1 MDDVRQEIRTL
12 ASLKSPWIIGYF
24 ASFVK
29 NESLWIVME
38 YCSGGS
44 CLDRMKRNGVF
55 TESAVSIILHET
67 LKGLEYLHGLGRI
80 HRDIKAANILLTE
93 DGGVKLADFGVS
105 GQISATISKKNTFVG
120 TSYWMAPEVILRS
133 AYNTKADIWSLG
145 ITAWELVHGLPPKA
159 NIHPMKAL
167 FSIPR
172 DEPPR
177 LVPGKFSALFC
188 EFVGKCLEKKQSLR
202 GSASL
207 LLQHPFIAAA
217 PHPSQLKGLI
227 TKGAASLSF
236 EKPPSV
242 QNTIKTRGGVAED
255 EAWDFD
261 DPQPNAASPRKT
273 SVENLQKSIGKSVVF
288 EDDFEA
294 TPPLRTHQDS
304 IPFGSE
310 LLQSIIIPA
319 FQRQRNAVDVNNRV
333 LLDQLIGHLRD
344 LALKEPVAGEHAC
357 RKMLED
363 LFGSTRQSL
372 KEFLASISQPQSSP
386 EEIDLYDFDEQDE
399 QKLDFHSIKQ
409 DFDRDPVTTSSCR
422 EFRSEIGEV
431 LLERWLKR

>member
-44 CLDRMKRNGVF
+44 CLDRMKRSGVF
-55 TESAVSIILHET
+55 SETAVSIMLSET

-93 DGGVKLADFGVS
+93 EGHVKLADFGVS

-172 DEPPR
+172 DDPPR
-177 LVPGKFSALFC
+177 LTPGKFGAPFC
-188 EFVGKCLEKKQSLR
+188 DFIARCLEKKQSLR
-202 GSASL
+202 GSASSM
-207 LLQHPFIAAA
+207 LQHPFIVMA
-217 PHPSQLKGLI
+217 PSIDQLKDLI
-227 TKGAASLSF
+227 LKGSGPSL
-236 EKPPSV
+236 ERPQSV
-242 QNTIKTRGGVAED
+242 QTTMKIKNPEEMDAD
-255 EAWDFD
+255 WDFGD
-261 DPQPNAASPRKT
+261 EDPRSLRKT
-273 SVENLQKSIGKSVVF
+273 SVENMQKSLGK
-288 EDDFEA
+288 
-294 TPPLRTHQDS
+294 R
-304 IPFGSE
+304 
-310 LLQSIIIPA
+310 
-319 FQRQRNAVDVNNRV
+319 
-333 LLDQLIGHLRD
+333 
-344 LALKEPVAGEHAC
+344 
-357 RKMLED
+357 
-363 LFGSTRQSL
+363 
-372 KEFLASISQPQSSP
+372 
-386 EEIDLYDFDEQDE
+386 
-399 QKLDFHSIKQ
+399 
-409 DFDRDPVTTSSCR
+409 
-422 EFRSEIGEV
+422 
-431 LLERWLKR
+431 